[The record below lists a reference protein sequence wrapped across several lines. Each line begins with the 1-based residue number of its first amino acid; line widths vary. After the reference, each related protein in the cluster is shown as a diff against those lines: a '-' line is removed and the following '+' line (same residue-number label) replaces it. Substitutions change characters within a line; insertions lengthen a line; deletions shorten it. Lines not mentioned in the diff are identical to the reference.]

1 MVKVGFICEGF
12 TEEIILK
19 SKDFQRIL
27 RVLNIES
34 VGIFNVE
41 GNSNLLPHNILKYR
55 NQLIKKSA
63 SVIIILTDLDEDKC
77 ITKTKLRITE
87 QYNQIIIIAVKQIE
101 SWFLA
106 DSILLTKLL
115 GEPFEFNFPEN
126 EEIPFKTLRQLLI
139 KFKGRGVPEKLPMA
153 LKMLNNGF
161 SIQNAANHP
170 NCPSAKYFL
179 TKLQSIEI

>member
-1 MVKVGFICEGF
+1 MVKVGFICEGL
-12 TEEIILK
+12 TEVLLIESDDFQKLLKQLGIQYTKAINAKGNKNLISTNIKPFVEDLESLNSEII
-19 SKDFQRIL
+19 F
-27 RVLNIES
+27 V
-34 VGIFNVE
+34 
-41 GNSNLLPHNILKYR
+41 
-55 NQLIKKSA
+55 
-63 SVIIILTDLDEDKC
+63 LTDLDSNESMENLK
-77 ITKTKLRITE
+77 KE
-87 QYNQIIIIAVKQIE
+87 IIETDNLIIVIAVKQVE

-106 DSILLTKLL
+106 DSTLLTKLL

-126 EEIPFKTLRQLLI
+126 EEIPFETLRKLLI
-139 KFKGRGVPEKLPMA
+139 KFKGRGIPAKVPMA